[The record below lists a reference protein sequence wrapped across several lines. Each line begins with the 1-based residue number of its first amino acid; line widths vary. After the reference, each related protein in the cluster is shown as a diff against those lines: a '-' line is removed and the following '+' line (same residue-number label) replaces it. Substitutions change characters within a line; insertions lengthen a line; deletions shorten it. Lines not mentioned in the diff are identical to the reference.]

1 MSEDLLCTFDL
12 LKPLDGAALREEL
25 TKAKRKRCVLV
36 SLCPLMLCLHMVN
49 SILTTPN
56 AVETRAGGVHPE
68 SIPNAVETR
77 AGEVHPKPIFLEGG
91 PPKRGVNLTA
101 VVRRINFFLPFLKT
115 VNSKK

>member
-1 MSEDLLCTFDL
+1 MF
-12 LKPLDGAALREEL
+12 
-25 TKAKRKRCVLV
+25 
-36 SLCPLMLCLHMVN
+36 N

-56 AVETRAGGVHPE
+56 AVETGAGGVHPESIPNAVETRVGGVHPE

-77 AGEVHPKPIFLEGG
+77 AGEVHPKSIFLEGG